1 MHDAEARPPKAKNP
15 NAPEAVKRRK
25 RIQRVYTSVICIATT
40 CSVAY
45 TLEMSA
51 QADKNAAARERAA
64 KLEAY
69 LKVVQKHAADTHQ
82 NFVKLTAQYNKV
94 VSDAQRTQRRML
106 ADLRKARSDAR
117 HATTASAA
125 PVVYSTSVTFSGGG
139 GSAATAAA
147 ASAPTTGTS

>member
-1 MHDAEARPPKAKNP
+1 MDEAAARPPKAKNP
-15 NAPEAVKRRK
+15 NAPEAVRRRK
-25 RIQRVYTSVICIATT
+25 RIQRVYTSVICIAST
-40 CSVAY
+40 CSVSYA
-45 TLEMSA
+45 LEMSA
-51 QADKNAAARERAA
+51 QADKNAAARQRAT

-69 LKVVQKHAADTHQ
+69 LKVVQKHAADTQ
-82 NFVKLTAQYNKV
+82 ANFAKLTTQYNKV

-125 PVVYSTSVTFSGGG
+125 PVVYSSVTSFSGGG

-147 ASAPTTGTS
+147 ASAPTTGSS

>member
-1 MHDAEARPPKAKNP
+1 MPDAAAAAPKPKNP

-25 RIQRVYTSVICIATT
+25 RIQRVYTGVICIAST
-40 CSVAY
+40 CSIAY
-45 TLEMSA
+45 ALEMSA
-51 QADKNAAARERAA
+51 QADRNAAARQRAA

-69 LKVVQKHAADTHQ
+69 LKVVQKHASDTRQ
-82 NFVKLTAQYNKV
+82 SFVKMTAQYNKV
-94 VSDAQRTQRRML
+94 VIDAQRTQRKML
-106 ADLRKARSDAR
+106 ADLSKARSDAR

-125 PVVYSTSVTFSGGG
+125 PVVYSSSVTFTGG